1 VVTEFTNIVYV
12 VTDSY
17 EYRAPHS
24 STCCS
29 HQKDKWAKPGNLPK
43 KQYSFGNLGVLDR
56 KVLSPIP
63 ILSEMNQVHTIPYY
77 FVKIHLN
84 IIPLHMSRTSE
95 IFVARLFR
103 PFYALHF
110 KMDDNVRL
118 PILVCEKQEKSCIP
132 ILNVDF
138 LLNANL

>member
-1 VVTEFTNIVYV
+1 MSTELHTHLHLHAVLTRRTNGRNLVTY
-12 VTDSY
+12 
-17 EYRAPHS
+17 
-24 STCCS
+24 
-29 HQKDKWAKPGNLPK
+29 QK